1 MEGKEKS
8 GTDYN
13 DYDNY
18 GEWFLDVFDIYVTGK
33 KSGSGSDSPANNNG
47 KFCKSRGQCKLLM
60 GKLCNHFSEGQDYQ
74 YGDWFLSIYD
84 IYISPKTSRG
94 EHKDKERFCK
104 SKNQCKTQMTNLCSK
119 IEKVD

>member
-1 MEGKEKS
+1 MEGTEKS
-8 GTDYN
+8 GNVYN
-13 DYDNY
+13 DYNY
-18 GEWFLDVFDIYVTGK
+18 SDWFLDVFDIYVNWK
-33 KSGSGSDSPANNNG
+33 KSDSPANNRG
-47 KFCKSRGQCKLLM
+47 KFCKSMGQCKLLM
-60 GKLCNHFSEGQDYQ
+60 GKLCKHFSDGQDYQ